1 MNADISIRK
10 EDQGETINF
19 EVESSDTESDLDIKP
34 TLKRNK
40 TQRLSRNP
48 YASSQ
53 VIKQQARPQAWT
65 SNPVSN
71 MSSSNTPSNM
81 KPMRSSKQTSK
92 AFQDDMYEMFT
103 NPDKRKQTAP
113 SEESVDDDRE
123 TEEGSGEE
131 EEGSEEESEEEEE
144 QPAEG
149 FATIDDEKQDY
160 IYKFYRMQNKGIPVT
175 KKFNMNSDIHEMR
188 REYQKITR
196 DLEVNASI
204 KFSRRMLMAC
214 VTGMEFLNKRYDP
227 FEVKLE
233 GWSESVMENI
243 DDYDNV
249 FERLHDKYASKVSM
263 APEIELLLTLAG
275 SAFMFHL
282 TNTMFSSM
290 PNINDIAKQNPD
302 IIKNMMKSMSA
313 MSKESSNHKSSV
325 KIEEENDDS
334 NEPSIPNNH
343 PRDMKP
349 PVFDL
354 SGMMRSMQ
362 PPLGNDNHN
371 NNDTRI
377 QRSLFSAPNMQHPSE
392 TSMNSLQSAGVN
404 SLRNTVSMVQ
414 TPKNNSN
421 QGSSFVDIPIN
432 NGFTQSP
439 SPSIISSS
447 SNGSNQ
453 SKTKSFD
460 TKSVDLS
467 ESFITSG
474 GTKRKRKNTKLNLT
488 AENTITI

>member
-19 EVESSDTESDLDIKP
+19 EVESSDAESDIDLKP
-34 TLKRNK
+34 SVKRNIK
-40 TQRLSRNP
+40 SQRLSSRYP
-48 YASSQ
+48 QQSQ
-53 VIKQQARPQAWT
+53 VIKQNTRPPQTWT
-65 SNPVSN
+65 TNQVPNIRQSNAV
-71 MSSSNTPSNM
+71 
-81 KPMRSSKQTSK
+81 SKQNNAPKSK

-103 NPDKRKQTAP
+103 NPDKRKQAAP

-123 TEEGSGEE
+123 TEGGESVEGSY
-131 EEGSEEESEEEEE
+131 EEESEDEEED

-160 IYKFYRMQNKGIPVT
+160 VYKFYRMQNKGIPVS

-188 REYQKITR
+188 REFQKITR
-196 DLEVNASI
+196 DMEVNASV

-214 VTGMEFLNKRYDP
+214 VTGVEFMNKRYDP

-243 DDYDNV
+243 DDYDNI
-249 FERLHDKYASKVSM
+249 FERLHDKYASRVSM

-302 IIKNMMKSMSA
+302 LIKNMMKSMSA
-313 MSKESSNHKSSV
+313 MSKESTNKTSV
-325 KIEEENDDS
+325 KIEEQFDDTD
-334 NEPSIPNNH
+334 EPNKNG
-343 PRDMKP
+343 PREMKP

-362 PPLGNDNHN
+362 PPIGTNNDES
-371 NNDTRI
+371 NDTRI
-377 QRSLFSAPNMQHPSE
+377 QKSLFSAPSIQHPSE
-392 TSMNSLQSAGVN
+392 TNMNSLQSAGVN
-404 SLRNTVSMVQ
+404 SLRNNVSMV
-414 TPKNNSN
+414 PDR
-421 QGSSFVDIPIN
+421 GSSFVNVPITSK
-432 NGFTQSP
+432 FAPSP

-447 SNGSNQ
+447 SSGAS
-453 SKTKSFD
+453 SHTKNRGTD

-467 ESFITSG
+467 ESFVTSG
-474 GTKRKRKNTKLNLT
+474 GTKRRRKNAKLNLT
-488 AENTITI
+488 DENTITI

>member
-1 MNADISIRK
+1 MNADIAIRK

-19 EVESSDTESDLDIKP
+19 DVESSDADSDINIKP
-34 TLKRNK
+34 TMKRYSKVSSRSNHPPTK
-40 TQRLSRNP
+40 VTKQHNPPQTWTQ
-48 YASSQ
+48 
-53 VIKQQARPQAWT
+53 
-65 SNPVSN
+65 NPVSKIKP
-71 MSSSNTPSNM
+71 TNM
-81 KPMRSSKQTSK
+81 KTPHNGKV
-92 AFQDDMYEMFT
+92 FQDDMYEMFT
-103 NPDKRKQTAP
+103 NPEKRKPRAP
-113 SEESVDDDRE
+113 SEESADNDNE
-123 TEEGSGEE
+123 TEADAEQSEEGSY
-131 EEGSEEESEEEEE
+131 EEESEEDEDD
-144 QPAEG
+144 QPADG

-160 IYKFYRMQNKGIPVT
+160 LYKFYRMQNKGIPVT

-196 DLEVNASI
+196 DMEVNASI

-214 VTGMEFLNKRYDP
+214 VTGVEFMNKRYDP

-249 FERLHDKYASKVSM
+249 FERLHDKYASRVSM

-302 IIKNMMKSMSA
+302 LIKNMMKSMSA
-313 MSKESSNHKSSV
+313 MSKESTSKSSV
-325 KIEEENDDS
+325 KIEEEFDES
-334 NEPSIPNNH
+334 NESNESNDK

-362 PPLGNDNHN
+362 PPIGN
-371 NNDTRI
+371 NNNNNTDTRI
-377 QRSLFSAPNMQHPSE
+377 QKSLFTSPNIQHPSE
-392 TSMNSLQSAGVN
+392 TNMNSLQSAGVN
-404 SLRNTVSMVQ
+404 SLRNNVSTMPDTPEQ
-414 TPKNNSN
+414 TSA
-421 QGSSFVDIPIN
+421 FVDIRVPPI
-432 NGFTQSP
+432 FAASR

-447 SNGSNQ
+447 SSGSSH
-453 SKTKSFD
+453 SKSKGFD

-467 ESFITSG
+467 ESFVTSG
-474 GTKRKRKNTKLNLT
+474 GTKRKRKNTKLKLT
-488 AENTITI
+488 DENTITI